1 MPIKITVTGKP
12 VAIRQAVYQNNT
24 VVCLDFEEGGS
35 VNPPKGLPQAST
47 LTTTVLMNQ
56 KQWNK
61 LLKSVKEAGETIK
74 TAHKFLIQG
83 EINVDLP
90 MDIVE
95 GDMGIT
101 AFQAQYLPQA
111 EKSKDEKPSKD
122 EENKPSLEEKKV
134 EKGNNN
140 SKEIMIKNK
149 SFVVLE
155 ELDLSLQNI
164 KIPETFLSIN
174 PKPEKVQNNIKHY
187 KRNGKFNGEIVVIKE
202 QNDWLLIDGYAKY
215 VAAKEMNLSSLN
227 VAYIDG
233 NSDATKELVGVL

>member
-111 EKSKDEKPSKD
+111 EKSKDEKPS
-122 EENKPSLEEKKV
+122 LEEKKV
-134 EKGNNN
+134 EKSNN
-140 SKEIMIKNK
+140 SKEITIKNK

-155 ELDLSLQNI
+155 EIDLSLQNI
-164 KIPETFLSIN
+164 KIPETFLSRS
-174 PKPEKVQNNIKHY
+174 PKPEKVQNNIKYY
-187 KRNGKFNGEIVVIKE
+187 KRNGKFNGEVVVIKE
-202 QNDWLLIDGYAKY
+202 ESDWLLIDGYAKY
-215 VAAKEMNLSSLN
+215 VAAKEMNLSTLN
-227 VAYIDG
+227 VAHIDDG
-233 NSDATKELVGVL
+233 NSTATKELVGVL

>member
-47 LTTTVLMNQ
+47 ITTTVLMNQ

-61 LLKSVKEAGETIK
+61 LLKSVKEAGDTIK

-101 AFQAQYLPQA
+101 AFQAQYLPPA

-134 EKGNNN
+134 EKNNN
-140 SKEIMIKNK
+140 NKTIMIKDK

-155 ELDLSLQNI
+155 ELDVLLQNI
-164 KIPETFLSIN
+164 KISETFLSRN

-187 KRNGKFNGEIVVIKE
+187 KENGKFNGEIVVIKE
-202 QNDWLLIDGYAKY
+202 KNDWLLIDGYAKY
-215 VAAKEMNLSSLN
+215 VAAKEMDLTNLN
-227 VAYIDG
+227 VTHIDG
-233 NSDATKELVGVL
+233 DNTKTTKKLVGVL

>member
-111 EKSKDEKPSKD
+111 EKSKDEKPS
-122 EENKPSLEEKKV
+122 LEEKKV
-134 EKGNNN
+134 EKSNN
-140 SKEIMIKNK
+140 SKEITIKNK

-155 ELDLSLQNI
+155 EIDLSLQNI
-164 KIPETFLSIN
+164 KIPETFLSRS
-174 PKPEKVQNNIKHY
+174 PKPEKVQNNIKYY
-187 KRNGKFNGEIVVIKE
+187 KRNGKFNGEVVVIKE
-202 QNDWLLIDGYAKY
+202 ESDWLLIDGYAKY
-215 VAAKEMNLSSLN
+215 VAAKEMNLSTLN
-227 VAYIDG
+227 VAHIDDG
-233 NSDATKELVGVL
+233 NPTTTKELVGVL